1 MGLAVLQ
8 GVGAKPSTLIT
19 KSITANGTYNA
30 SSDSADGYSQVTVNV
45 PPTLFRKLV
54 DRSITTVTADDLAGV
69 TEIGG
74 CAFYSSRISSITIP
88 NTVRS
93 IGTTCFRYCTSL
105 ANINIPDSVETIAGN
120 CFRDCPYLTIVTIGT
135 GITSIGDG
143 AFRDD
148 SYLEVLTIKA
158 TTPPTLSTVN
168 SLSGTNPN
176 LVIYVPAGSVNAYKT
191 ATNWS
196 SYASRIQAI
205 T

>member
-1 MGLAVLQ
+1 M
-8 GVGAKPSTLIT
+8 
-19 KSITANGTYNA
+19 
-30 SSDSADGYSQVTVNV
+30 SA
-45 PPTLFRKLV
+45 R
-54 DRSITTVTADDLAGV
+54 
-69 TEIGG
+69 
-74 CAFYSSRISSITIP
+74 CYSSSK
-88 NTVRS
+88 
-93 IGTTCFRYCTSL
+93 
-105 ANINIPDSVETIAGN
+105 AGN